1 MGGGH
6 SKSSSSQEVKQ
17 RELSQEEKNLIA
29 AQTRYMQSIQPAVD
43 KLINKSNSSID
54 DVYRPNWNQAHN
66 EMSNTLNNAGSQ
78 IQGLNRYTSQLD
90 QISNGQLPQQYLQNM
105 QTVYN
110 NMYKTSMGAGLN
122 DLASRGV
129 INSSALNSA
138 NNQIQKNLSNQ
149 MAQDYANNLNQAA
162 NLTNNT
168 LGQNLNLINSQVQN
182 ANDKYNLN
190 SSTQANSMYLPAQWL
205 ALASG
210 VNTSG
215 NNTLNSVGNVY
226 NNASYIATNTN
237 TRSKTGLF

>member
-17 RELSQEEKNLIA
+17 RELSKEEKDLIA

-43 KLINKSNSSID
+43 KLINRSNNSINN
-54 DVYRPNWNQAHN
+54 VYQPDWAAANND
-66 EMSNTLNNAGSQ
+66 MSNALNNASSQ
-78 IQGLNRYTSQLD
+78 INGLNKYTNQLG
-90 QISNGQLPQQYLQNM
+90 QISNGELPTQYLNNM
-105 QTVYN
+105 QAVYN
-110 NMYKTSMGAGLN
+110 DMYKTSMGAGLN
-122 DLASRGV
+122 NLASRGV

-138 NNQIQKNLSNQ
+138 TNQIQKNLSNQ
-149 MAQDYANNLNQAA
+149 MAHDYANNLNQAA
-162 NLTNNT
+162 NLTNNA

-182 ANDKYNLN
+182 ANDRYNLN

-226 NNASYIATNTN
+226 NNASYIATNTK
-237 TRSKTGLF
+237 TRSSTGLF

>member
-1 MGGGH
+1 MGGH

-54 DVYRPNWNQAHN
+54 NVYQPNWNAAHN
-66 EMSNTLNNAGSQ
+66 DMANTLNNASSQ
-78 IQGLNRYTSQLD
+78 IQGLNKYTNQLD

-237 TRSKTGLF
+237 TRSKSGLF

>member
-6 SKSSSSQEVKQ
+6 SSSSSSQEVKQ

-54 DVYRPNWNQAHN
+54 DVYRPNWNAAHN
-66 EMSNTLNNAGSQ
+66 DMANTLNNASSQ

>member
-1 MGGGH
+1 MGGH

-54 DVYRPNWNQAHN
+54 NVYQPNWNAAHN
-66 EMSNTLNNAGSQ
+66 DMANTLNNASSQ
-78 IQGLNRYTSQLD
+78 IQGLNKYTNQLD

>member
-6 SKSSSSQEVKQ
+6 SRSSSSQEVKQ

-54 DVYRPNWNQAHN
+54 NVYQPNWNAAHN
-66 EMSNTLNNAGSQ
+66 DMANTLNNASSQ
-78 IQGLNRYTSQLD
+78 IQGLNRYTNQLD
-90 QISNGQLPQQYLQNM
+90 QITNGQLPQQYLQNM
-105 QTVYN
+105 QMVYN

>member
-6 SKSSSSQEVKQ
+6 SSSSSSQEVKQ
-17 RELSQEEKNLIA
+17 RELSQEEKDLIA
-29 AQTRYMQSIQPAVD
+29 AQTKYMQSIQPAVD
-43 KLINKSNSSID
+43 KLVSKSDSSID
-54 DVYRPNWNQAHN
+54 NVYQPDWTQAHN
-66 EMSNTLNNAGSQ
+66 EMSSALNNATSQ
-78 IQGLNRYTSQLD
+78 IQGLNKYTNQLD
-90 QISNGQLPQQYLQNM
+90 SISNGELPQSYLQNM

-138 NNQIQKNLSNQ
+138 TNQIQKNLASQ
-149 MAQDYANNLNQAA
+149 MAQDYSNNLSQAA
-162 NLTNNT
+162 NLTSNS
-168 LGQNLNLINSQVQN
+168 LQQNLNLINSQVQN

-190 SSTQANSMYLPAQWL
+190 SSTQANSMYLPSQWL

-237 TRSKTGLF
+237 TTSKTGLF

>member
-1 MGGGH
+1 MGGH

-43 KLINKSNSSID
+43 KLINKSNSSIGN
-54 DVYRPNWNQAHN
+54 VYQPDWNKAHN
-66 EMSNTLNNAGSQ
+66 EMSNALNNASSQ

-237 TRSKTGLF
+237 TRSKSGLF

>member
-6 SKSSSSQEVKQ
+6 SSSSSSQEVKQ

-54 DVYRPNWNQAHN
+54 NVYQPNWNAAHN
-66 EMSNTLNNAGSQ
+66 DMANTLNNASSQ
-78 IQGLNRYTSQLD
+78 IQGLNRYTNQLD

-168 LGQNLNLINSQVQN
+168 LSQNLNLINSQVQN

-237 TRSKTGLF
+237 TRSKSGLF

>member
-6 SKSSSSQEVKQ
+6 SSSTSSQEVKQ
-17 RELSQEEKNLIA
+17 RELSQEEKDLIA

-43 KLINKSNSSID
+43 KLVQKSNNSID
-54 DVYRPNWNQAHN
+54 NVYQPNWTQAHN
-66 EMSNTLNNAGSQ
+66 EMSSALNNATNQ
-78 IQGLNRYTSQLD
+78 IQGLSKYTDQLNS
-90 QISNGQLPQQYLQNM
+90 ISNGELPQSYLQNM

-110 NMYKTSMGAGLN
+110 NMYKSSMGSGLN

-129 INSSALNSA
+129 INSSALNNA
-138 NNQIQKNLSNQ
+138 TNQIQKNLTNQ
-149 MAQDYANNLNQAA
+149 MAQDYSNNLSQAA
-162 NLTNNT
+162 NLTNNA
-168 LGQNLNLINSQVQN
+168 LSQNLNLINSQVQN

-190 SSTQANSMYLPAQWL
+190 SSTQANSMYLPSQWL

-210 VNTSG
+210 VNASG

-226 NNASYIATNTN
+226 NNASYISTTTN

>member
-17 RELSQEEKNLIA
+17 RELSKEEKDLIA

-43 KLINKSNSSID
+43 KLVNGSNNSINN
-54 DVYRPNWNQAHN
+54 VYQPDWAAAHN
-66 EMSNTLNNAGSQ
+66 DMSNALNNASSQ
-78 IQGLNRYTSQLD
+78 INGLNKYTNQLE
-90 QISNGQLPQQYLQNM
+90 QISNGELPTQYLRNM
-105 QTVYN
+105 QAVYN
-110 NMYKTSMGAGLN
+110 DMYKTSMGAGLN
-122 DLASRGV
+122 NLASRGV

-138 NNQIQKNLSNQ
+138 TNQIQKNLSNQ
-149 MAQDYANNLNQAA
+149 MAHDYANNLNQAA

-182 ANDKYNLN
+182 ANDRYNLN
-190 SSTQANSMYLPAQWL
+190 SSTQANSMYLPSQWL

-237 TRSKTGLF
+237 TRSKSGLF

>member
-6 SKSSSSQEVKQ
+6 SSSTSSQEVKQ
-17 RELSQEEKNLIA
+17 RELSQEEKDLIA

-43 KLINKSNSSID
+43 KLVQKSNNSID
-54 DVYRPNWNQAHN
+54 NVYQPNWTQAHN
-66 EMSNTLNNAGSQ
+66 EMSSALNNATNQ
-78 IQGLNRYTSQLD
+78 IQGLNKYTDQLNS
-90 QISNGQLPQQYLQNM
+90 ISNGELPQSYLQNM

-110 NMYKTSMGAGLN
+110 NMYKSSMGSGLN

-129 INSSALNSA
+129 INSSALNNA
-138 NNQIQKNLSNQ
+138 TNQIQKNLTNQ
-149 MAQDYANNLNQAA
+149 MAQDYSNNLSQAA
-162 NLTNNT
+162 NLTNNA
-168 LGQNLNLINSQVQN
+168 LSQNLNLINSQVQN

-190 SSTQANSMYLPAQWL
+190 SSTQANSMYLPSQWL

-210 VNTSG
+210 VNASG

-226 NNASYIATNTN
+226 NNASYISTTTN

>member
-6 SKSSSSQEVKQ
+6 SSSSSSQEVKQ
-17 RELSQEEKNLIA
+17 RELSKEEKELIA
-29 AQTRYMQSIQPAVD
+29 AQTRYMHSIQPAVD
-43 KLINKSNSSID
+43 KLIDKSNSSINN
-54 DVYRPNWNQAHN
+54 VYQPNWNAAHN
-66 EMSNTLNNAGSQ
+66 DMANTLNNATSQ
-78 IQGLNRYTSQLD
+78 IQGLNRYTNQLD

-138 NNQIQKNLSNQ
+138 TNQIQKNLSNQ

-205 ALASG
+205 ALA
-210 VNTSG
+210 
-215 NNTLNSVGNVY
+215 NVY

-237 TRSKTGLF
+237 TRSKTGLL

>member
-6 SKSSSSQEVKQ
+6 SSSTSSQEVKQ
-17 RELSQEEKNLIA
+17 RELSQEEKDLIA

-43 KLINKSNSSID
+43 KLVQKSNSSID
-54 DVYRPNWNQAHN
+54 NVYQPNWTQAHN
-66 EMSNTLNNAGSQ
+66 EMSSALNNATNQ
-78 IQGLNRYTSQLD
+78 IQGLSKYTDQLNS
-90 QISNGQLPQQYLQNM
+90 ISNGELPQSYLQNM

-110 NMYKTSMGAGLN
+110 NMYKSSMGSGLN

-129 INSSALNSA
+129 INSSALNNA
-138 NNQIQKNLSNQ
+138 TNQIQKNLTNQ
-149 MAQDYANNLNQAA
+149 MAQDYSNNLSQAA
-162 NLTNNT
+162 NLTNNA
-168 LGQNLNLINSQVQN
+168 LSQNLNLINSQVQN

-190 SSTQANSMYLPAQWL
+190 SSTQANSMYLPSQWL

-210 VNTSG
+210 VNASG

-226 NNASYIATNTN
+226 NNASYISTTTN

>member
-6 SKSSSSQEVKQ
+6 SSSSSSQEVKQ

-66 EMSNTLNNAGSQ
+66 EMSNTLNNASSQ
-78 IQGLNRYTSQLD
+78 IQGLNRYTNQLD

>member
-6 SKSSSSQEVKQ
+6 SSSSSSQEVKQ

-66 EMSNTLNNAGSQ
+66 DMANTLNNASSQ
-78 IQGLNRYTSQLD
+78 IQGLNKYTNQLD

-149 MAQDYANNLNQAA
+149 MAKDYANNLNQAA
-162 NLTNNT
+162 NLTNNA

-237 TRSKTGLF
+237 THSKRGFF

>member
-17 RELSQEEKNLIA
+17 RELSQEEKDLIA

-43 KLINKSNSSID
+43 KLINRSNNSIG
-54 DVYRPNWNQAHN
+54 DVYRPDWNAAHN
-66 EMSNTLNNAGSQ
+66 QMANALNNAGSQ
-78 IQGLNRYTSQLD
+78 IQGLNKYTNQLEN
-90 QISNGQLPQQYLQNM
+90 ISNGELPTQYLQNM
-105 QTVYN
+105 QQVYN
-110 NMYKTSMGAGLN
+110 DMYKTSMGAGLN
-122 DLASRGV
+122 NLASRGV

-138 NNQIQKNLSNQ
+138 TNQIQKNLSNQ
-149 MAQDYANNLNQAA
+149 MAHDYANNLNQAA

-182 ANDKYNLN
+182 ANDKYNIN

-226 NNASYIATNTN
+226 NNASYIATRTN
-237 TRSKTGLF
+237 TQAKPGLF

>member
-6 SKSSSSQEVKQ
+6 SSSTSSQEVKQ
-17 RELSQEEKNLIA
+17 RELSQEEKDLIA

-43 KLINKSNSSID
+43 KLVQKSNSSID
-54 DVYRPNWNQAHN
+54 NVYQPNWTQAHN
-66 EMSNTLNNAGSQ
+66 EMSSALNNATNQ
-78 IQGLNRYTSQLD
+78 IQGLNKYTDQLNS
-90 QISNGQLPQQYLQNM
+90 ISNGELPQSYLQNM

-110 NMYKTSMGAGLN
+110 NMYKSSMGSGLN

-129 INSSALNSA
+129 INSSALNNA
-138 NNQIQKNLSNQ
+138 TNQIQKNLTNQ
-149 MAQDYANNLNQAA
+149 MAQDYSNNLSQAA
-162 NLTNNT
+162 NLTNNA
-168 LGQNLNLINSQVQN
+168 LSQNLNLINSQVQN

-190 SSTQANSMYLPAQWL
+190 SSTQANSMYLPSQWL

-210 VNTSG
+210 VNASG

-226 NNASYIATNTN
+226 NNASYISTTTN

>member
-17 RELSQEEKNLIA
+17 RELSPEERALIA

-43 KLINKSNSSID
+43 KLIDRSNNSIG
-54 DVYRPNWNQAHN
+54 DVYRPDWNAAHN
-66 EMSNTLNNAGSQ
+66 QMANALNNAGSQ
-78 IQGLNRYTSQLD
+78 IQGLNKYTNQLEN
-90 QISNGQLPQQYLQNM
+90 ISNGGLPTQYLQNM
-105 QTVYN
+105 QQVYN

-122 DLASRGV
+122 ELASRGV

-138 NNQIQKNLSNQ
+138 TNQIQKNLSNQ

-237 TRSKTGLF
+237 TRTKTGLF

>member
-6 SKSSSSQEVKQ
+6 SSSSSSQEVKQ
-17 RELSQEEKNLIA
+17 RELSKEEKELIA
-29 AQTRYMQSIQPAVD
+29 AQTRYMHSIQPAVD

-54 DVYRPNWNQAHN
+54 NVYQPNWSAAHN
-66 EMSNTLNNAGSQ
+66 DMANTLNNATSQ
-78 IQGLNRYTSQLD
+78 IQGLNRYTNQLD

-129 INSSALNSA
+129 INSSALNNA
-138 NNQIQKNLSNQ
+138 TNQIQKNLSNQ

-237 TRSKTGLF
+237 TRSKTGLL

>member
-54 DVYRPNWNQAHN
+54 NVYQPDWNAAHN
-66 EMSNTLNNAGSQ
+66 DMANTLNNASSQ
-78 IQGLNRYTSQLD
+78 IQGLNRYTNQLD

>member
-6 SKSSSSQEVKQ
+6 SSSTSSQEVKQ
-17 RELSQEEKNLIA
+17 RELSQEEKDLIA

-43 KLINKSNSSID
+43 KLVQKSNNSID
-54 DVYRPNWNQAHN
+54 NVYQPDWTQAHN
-66 EMSNTLNNAGSQ
+66 EMSSALNNATNQ
-78 IQGLNRYTSQLD
+78 IQGLNKYTDQLNS
-90 QISNGQLPQQYLQNM
+90 ISNGELPQSYLQNM

-110 NMYKTSMGAGLN
+110 NMYKSSMGSGLN

-129 INSSALNSA
+129 INSSALNNA
-138 NNQIQKNLSNQ
+138 TNQIQKNLTNQ
-149 MAQDYANNLNQAA
+149 MAQDYSNNLSQAA
-162 NLTNNT
+162 NLTNNA
-168 LGQNLNLINSQVQN
+168 LSQNLNLINSQVQN

-190 SSTQANSMYLPAQWL
+190 SSTQANSMYLPSQWL

-210 VNTSG
+210 VNASG

-226 NNASYIATNTN
+226 NNASYISTTTN

>member
-1 MGGGH
+1 MGGH

-43 KLINKSNSSID
+43 KLINKSNSSIGN
-54 DVYRPNWNQAHN
+54 VYQPDWNKAHN
-66 EMSNTLNNAGSQ
+66 EMSNALNNASSQ

>member
-54 DVYRPNWNQAHN
+54 NVYQPNWNAAHN
-66 EMSNTLNNAGSQ
+66 DMANTLNNASSQ
-78 IQGLNRYTSQLD
+78 IQGLNRYTNQLD

>member
-6 SKSSSSQEVKQ
+6 SSSTSSQEVKQ
-17 RELSQEEKNLIA
+17 RELSQEEKDLIA

-43 KLINKSNSSID
+43 KLVQKSNSSID
-54 DVYRPNWNQAHN
+54 NVYQPDWTQAHN
-66 EMSNTLNNAGSQ
+66 EMSSALNNATNQ
-78 IQGLNRYTSQLD
+78 IQGLSKYTDQLNS
-90 QISNGQLPQQYLQNM
+90 ISNGELPQSYLQNM

-110 NMYKTSMGAGLN
+110 NMYKSSMGSGLN

-129 INSSALNSA
+129 INSSALNNA
-138 NNQIQKNLSNQ
+138 TNQIQKNLTNQ
-149 MAQDYANNLNQAA
+149 MAQDYSNNLSQAA
-162 NLTNNT
+162 NLTNNA
-168 LGQNLNLINSQVQN
+168 LSQNLNLINSQVQN

-190 SSTQANSMYLPAQWL
+190 SSTQANSMYLPSQWL

-210 VNTSG
+210 VNASG

-226 NNASYIATNTN
+226 NNASYISTTTN

>member
-6 SKSSSSQEVKQ
+6 SSSTSSQEVKQ
-17 RELSQEEKNLIA
+17 RELSQEEKDLIA

-43 KLINKSNSSID
+43 KLVQKSNNSID
-54 DVYRPNWNQAHN
+54 NVYQPDWTQAHN
-66 EMSNTLNNAGSQ
+66 EMSSALNNATNQ
-78 IQGLNRYTSQLD
+78 IQGLSKYTDQLNS
-90 QISNGQLPQQYLQNM
+90 ISNGELPQSYLQNM

-110 NMYKTSMGAGLN
+110 NMYKSSMGSGLN

-129 INSSALNSA
+129 INSSALNNA
-138 NNQIQKNLSNQ
+138 TNQIQKNLTNQ
-149 MAQDYANNLNQAA
+149 MAQDYSNNLSQAA
-162 NLTNNT
+162 NLTNNA
-168 LGQNLNLINSQVQN
+168 LSQNLNLINSQVQN

-190 SSTQANSMYLPAQWL
+190 SSTQANSMYLPSQWL

-210 VNTSG
+210 VNASG

-226 NNASYIATNTN
+226 NNASYISTTTN

>member
-6 SKSSSSQEVKQ
+6 SSSSSSQEVKQ

-54 DVYRPNWNQAHN
+54 NVYQPNWNQAHN
-66 EMSNTLNNAGSQ
+66 DMANTLNNASSQ
-78 IQGLNRYTSQLD
+78 IQGLNRYTNQLD

>member
-6 SKSSSSQEVKQ
+6 SSSSSSQEVKQ

-43 KLINKSNSSID
+43 KLINKSNSSIGN
-54 DVYRPNWNQAHN
+54 VYQPDWNKAHN
-66 EMSNTLNNAGSQ
+66 EMSNALNNASSQ

-129 INSSALNSA
+129 INSSALNNA
-138 NNQIQKNLSNQ
+138 TNQIQKNLSNQ

-237 TRSKTGLF
+237 TRSKSGLF

>member
-6 SKSSSSQEVKQ
+6 SSSTSSQEVKQ
-17 RELSQEEKNLIA
+17 RELSQEEKDLIA

-43 KLINKSNSSID
+43 KLVQKSNSSID
-54 DVYRPNWNQAHN
+54 NVYQPDWTQAHN
-66 EMSNTLNNAGSQ
+66 EMSSALNNATNQ
-78 IQGLNRYTSQLD
+78 IQGLSKYTDQLNS
-90 QISNGQLPQQYLQNM
+90 ISNGELPQSYLQNM

-110 NMYKTSMGAGLN
+110 NMYKSSMGSGLN

-129 INSSALNSA
+129 INSSALNNA
-138 NNQIQKNLSNQ
+138 TNQIQKNLTSQ
-149 MAQDYANNLNQAA
+149 MAQDYSNNLSQAA
-162 NLTNNT
+162 NLTNNA
-168 LGQNLNLINSQVQN
+168 LSQNLNLINSQVQN

-190 SSTQANSMYLPAQWL
+190 SSTQANSMYLPSQWL

-210 VNTSG
+210 VNASG

-226 NNASYIATNTN
+226 NNASYISTTTN

>member
-6 SKSSSSQEVKQ
+6 SSSSSSQEVKQ

-54 DVYRPNWNQAHN
+54 NVYQPNWNQAHN
-66 EMSNTLNNAGSQ
+66 DMANTLNNASSQ
-78 IQGLNRYTSQLD
+78 IQGLNRYTNQLD

-105 QTVYN
+105 QTMYN

>member
-6 SKSSSSQEVKQ
+6 SRSSSSQEVKQ

-66 EMSNTLNNAGSQ
+66 DMANTLNNASSQ

-129 INSSALNSA
+129 INSSALNNA
-138 NNQIQKNLSNQ
+138 TNQIQKNLSNQ

-162 NLTNNT
+162 HLTNNT

>member
-66 EMSNTLNNAGSQ
+66 EMANTLNNAGSQ

-162 NLTNNT
+162 NLTNNA